1 MGNIFDNLKQIG
13 QLKQQAA
20 QFEKILRSKTVQAA
34 SPKGEIKLSL
44 NGKMELV
51 DIEISPDVL
60 KPENKAYLEKLFK
73 NAFLSAQK
81 EVERMIS
88 TEMRSQMGHLT

>member
-20 QFEKILRSKTVQAA
+20 QFEKILRSKTVQVA
-34 SPKGEIKLSL
+34 SPKGELKLSI

-51 DIEISPDVL
+51 NIEIAPEVL

-73 NAFLSAQK
+73 STFVSAQK

-88 TEMRSQMGHLT
+88 TEMRSQMGI